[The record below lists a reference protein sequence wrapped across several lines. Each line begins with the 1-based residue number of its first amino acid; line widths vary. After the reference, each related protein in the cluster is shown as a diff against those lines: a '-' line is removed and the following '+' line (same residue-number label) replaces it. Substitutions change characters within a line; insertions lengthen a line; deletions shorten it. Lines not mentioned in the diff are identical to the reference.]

1 MGSICIGWIFVS
13 SGSGVASGLAHTA
26 LLGASVL
33 LSRGNPGIGAMV
45 NNLGNAVLAPLDYE
59 AGVGENYQ
67 EAS

>member
-1 MGSICIGWIFVS
+1 MS
-13 SGSGVASGLAHTA
+13 HTA

-45 NNLGNAVLAPLDYE
+45 NNLGNTVLAPLDYE

-67 EAS
+67 EAASNYGDNIQANL

>member
-1 MGSICIGWIFVS
+1 
-13 SGSGVASGLAHTA
+13 LAHTA